1 MRSATNLVLHVLAS
15 TVIVAAGG
23 GASAQ
28 QAKPAPGYV
37 IAEVDVTDA
46 AAMQKYGEKVSG
58 TLAPFQGHFRY
69 LIRTSN
75 ARAVEGEKAHG
86 IVVIAF
92 DTVKQAQDWYDSPAY
107 QAIIPLRQAAA
118 KSRLIIADGIPP
130 Q

>member
-1 MRSATNLVLHVLAS
+1 MESAKNLVLQLLTS

-28 QAKPAPGYV
+28 QARPAPGYV
-37 IAEVDVTDA
+37 IAEVEVTDA
-46 AAMQKYGEKVSG
+46 AAMQKYGEKVPA

-69 LIRTSN
+69 LIRTGN

-92 DTVKQAQDWYDSPAY
+92 DSVKQAQDWYDSPAY

-118 KSRLIIADGIPP
+118 KSRIIIAEGVPP